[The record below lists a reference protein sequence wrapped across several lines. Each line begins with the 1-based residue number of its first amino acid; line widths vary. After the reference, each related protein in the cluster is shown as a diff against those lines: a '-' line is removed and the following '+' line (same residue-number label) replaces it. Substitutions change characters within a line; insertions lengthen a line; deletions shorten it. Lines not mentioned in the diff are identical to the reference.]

1 VASKTVSE
9 ISRLSANLTAFD
21 LPVHEGGQMTTPH
34 EPVYTP
40 ERPNEKRAESAPPQ
54 SRTAR
59 AARPRAK
66 PAVKRQAPASETSL
80 SMLIR
85 AASAVDGPAPEA
97 GAFWIH
103 DDTAP
108 EAAPGPVGGRIK
120 RILDVAIAGTTLVL
134 LSPLLV
140 MVALLIYMRMGRPIL
155 FPQQRIGFE
164 GRPFACF
171 KFRTMVNDAEAALQS
186 YLAENPQAAREWSLR
201 QKLEHDPRVTMLG
214 RLLRRS
220 SIDELP
226 QLFNVLSGHM
236 SCVGPRPVVSDE
248 LARYG
253 KHRKDYVK
261 ARPGLTGAWQVS
273 GRNRLSYRRRVA
285 LDSHY
290 VRKWSIWRD
299 LWILIMTIPAVLRSD
314 TT

>member
-1 VASKTVSE
+1 
-9 ISRLSANLTAFD
+9 
-21 LPVHEGGQMTTPH
+21 
-34 EPVYTP
+34 
-40 ERPNEKRAESAPPQ
+40 
-54 SRTAR
+54 
-59 AARPRAK
+59 
-66 PAVKRQAPASETSL
+66 
-80 SMLIR
+80 
-85 AASAVDGPAPEA
+85 
-97 GAFWIH
+97 
-103 DDTAP
+103 
-108 EAAPGPVGGRIK
+108 
-120 RILDVAIAGTTLVL
+120 
-134 LSPLLV
+134 
-140 MVALLIYMRMGRPIL
+140 MVALLIYTRMGRPIL
-155 FPQQRIGFE
+155 FPQRRIGFE

-171 KFRTMVNDAEAALQS
+171 KFRTMVTDAEGALKS
-186 YLAENPQAAREWSLR
+186 YLAGNPEAAREWSLR

-226 QLFNVLSGHM
+226 QLYNVLSGHM

-253 KHRKDYVK
+253 KYRKDYVK

-273 GRNRLSYRRRVA
+273 GRNRLSYRRRIA